1 MIRNE
6 VTDGAAGDVM
16 RSGIDWNIDGE
27 GTLTVAGSGRMPDLR
42 KPGLSE
48 GNHADSLW
56 QDIRDSIRSVQIG
69 EGIRE
74 IGMRD
79 FEDCPNLTRVQLPS
93 SLTRIRAYAFRNCA
107 ALRVVEFGDRELRYV
122 YEKAAGGRKDA
133 EETSPGTEN
142 ADPDDGALIFGP
154 EAFSG
159 TPWERA
165 QFGDLYCR
173 GGILYS
179 CLSYKDS
186 IAVPDGIRTIAALA
200 FRNVHA
206 KELVL
211 PESLETIEKS
221 AFAGAC
227 FDKIVMPGGG
237 GDILAQ
243 PGGKE
248 LLDAIGEGSVVRR
261 EEKSIK
267 IPYLYELA
275 VKKTGYG
282 SYKQFEI
289 REKKAK
295 VIDGEVQKLWGRKL
309 VDVGNA
315 LYRKL
320 MRGGILIGIRWNREN
335 KIEDVRSFVW
345 LDRHKCFDEYLMYPC
360 KGKYGGIEAW
370 RDSTTYQEKEDFL
383 AGFGDMAAEELIKE
397 GAIRYAQEDIRE
409 EWFWS
414 AEKRDYAG
422 PAELRLLEEW
432 LGEHAG
438 ITVCTDEE
446 NREKDRYRIFVGV

>member
-6 VTDGAAGDVM
+6 EMSGAPGDVK
-16 RSGIDWNIDGE
+16 RGGIDWNIDGE
-27 GTLTVAGSGRMPDLR
+27 GTLTVTGSGRMPDLSR
-42 KPGLSE
+42 PGLSE

-74 IGMRD
+74 IGMRN

-107 ALRVVEFGDRELRYV
+107 ALRVVEFGERELRYV
-122 YEKAAGGRKDA
+122 YEKASGDRKDA
-133 EETSPGTEN
+133 EEASNGADSAETET
-142 ADPDDGALIFGP
+142 GALIFGP

-173 GGILYS
+173 DGVLYI
-179 CLSYKDS
+179 CLSHRDS
-186 IAVPDGIRTIAALA
+186 ITVPEGIRTIAALS

-206 KELVL
+206 KELIL

-227 FDKIVMPGGG
+227 LDKIVLPGG

-243 PGGKE
+243 EGGKE

-275 VKKTGYG
+275 AKKTEYE
-282 SYKQFEI
+282 SFKQFEI

-320 MRGGILIGIRWNREN
+320 LRGGILIGIRWNREN

-345 LDRHKCFDEYLMYPC
+345 LDKHKCFDEYLMYPC

-370 RDSTTYQEKEDFL
+370 RDSTTYQDKEDFL
-383 AGFGDMAAEELIKE
+383 AGFSDMAAEELIRE
-397 GAIRYAQEDIRE
+397 GSIRYAQEDIRE

-414 AEKRDYAG
+414 SEKGDYAG
-422 PAELRLLEEW
+422 PAELRLLEAW

-438 ITVCTDEE
+438 ITVCSYEE
-446 NREKDRYRIFVGV
+446 NREKDKYRIFVGI